1 MRYRCHFA
9 ADRRRSDVLTYDQY
23 LTCFM
28 VTGVQW
34 VYVFHPVM
42 FLGKAPSTS
51 VIDMPTFTPL
61 TSGENQLQVQSQSL
75 MPMPSNQAPPSFDP
89 ITGLPARFVKR
100 ILEFEFVEMA
110 DMLPDSW
117 QEQSQ
122 TGTDTH
128 PLTCRLVRRASITD
142 ITLWQ
147 EGFTRLASVLTSIHP
162 TKATKLGP
170 TNRLSL
176 AQPGI

>member
-1 MRYRCHFA
+1 M
-9 ADRRRSDVLTYDQY
+9 LTYDQY

-89 ITGLPARFVKR
+89 ITGLPARFFKR

-128 PLTCRLVRRASITD
+128 P
-142 ITLWQ
+142 
-147 EGFTRLASVLTSIHP
+147 
-162 TKATKLGP
+162 
-170 TNRLSL
+170 
-176 AQPGI
+176 